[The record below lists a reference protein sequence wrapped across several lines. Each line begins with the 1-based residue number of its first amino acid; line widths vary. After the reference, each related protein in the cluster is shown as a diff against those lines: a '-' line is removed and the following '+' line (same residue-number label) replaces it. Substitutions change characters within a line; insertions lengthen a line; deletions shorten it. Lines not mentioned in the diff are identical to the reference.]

1 MGSGTSRT
9 RIAMKLLY
17 FALLR
22 DVTRK
27 KEEEW
32 QKPEATLGSLLQDLV
47 VKYGRDFERW
57 VLKDGDLWNLVI
69 ILVNGQDVR
78 QMQKLKT
85 PLAPNDT
92 VVIFPPLGGG

>member
-1 MGSGTSRT
+1 
-9 RIAMKLLY
+9 MKILY

-22 DVTRK
+22 DITHK
-27 KEEEW
+27 KEEDW
-32 QKPEATLGSLLQDLV
+32 HQPEATLGDLLRDLV
-47 VKYGRDFERW
+47 AQYGHEFEHW

-85 PLAPNDT
+85 PLAATDS